1 MNAAFY
7 PVRQFIQDWWLE
19 FFSGVV
25 ILVAFPLVVAYV
37 ALVER
42 KILADKQTG
51 SGPLPLEPHRTL
63 QPRAEGLRLF
73 LKGDIVPPNADKLI
87 FWLAPILSVVAA
99 LTSLGAIAFG
109 PAVQVARD
117 INVGIL
123 FVIAMGSLGF
133 LGVILGGWASN
144 CQNLNIGAM
153 RGTAKLVSYEV
164 GGGLAILS
172 ALLVSGTLNIRAIVE
187 AQQRS
192 GAWFIFL
199 APIGFLIYLV
209 ASIAQSKRIRFDLLE
224 QRPEP
229 VSGDKVEYVGFRW
242 SLCFLAEC
250 ANRIVVASIATT
262 LFLGGWLRP
271 FSNEPWFYW
280 LDYLPPILIVLLGVC
295 CIYRAGKQPVL
306 AQSLWMWVL
315 ALVCLCVAGV
325 FALPVAAVSLQFLL
339 PGLHGAF
346 WFLLKVG
353 IFLYIFAWLR
363 LSIPRYSFGQLMR
376 VGWHILIPVAIAN
389 VFAIGIA
396 LFLEYEAGWNRWF
409 AFGVMNFFPV
419 ALAAYLLRLHEKR
432 AAGSSR
438 TRAMATDSYAG

>member
-1 MNAAFY
+1 MNADFY
-7 PVRQFIQDWWLE
+7 PVSRFIQDWWPEL
-19 FFSGVV
+19 FSGAV
-25 ILVAFPLVVAYV
+25 ILAVFPLAVAYV
-37 ALVER
+37 VFVER
-42 KILADKQTG
+42 KILADKQAVP
-51 SGPLPLEPHRTL
+51 GPWTAESRGVLEPFRD
-63 QPRAEGLRLF
+63 GLKLL
-73 LKGDIVPPNADKLI
+73 LKRDVVPENADKFI
-87 FWLAPILSVVAA
+87 FWLAPILSLVAA

-133 LGVILGGWASN
+133 LGVLLGGWASSG
-144 CQNLNIGAM
+144 QNSNIRAM
-153 RGTAKLVSYEV
+153 RGTAQLVSYGV
-164 GGGLAILS
+164 AGGLAILS
-172 ALLVSGTLNIRAIVE
+172 ALLLSGTLNIRTIVE
-187 AQQRS
+187 AQRGS

-199 APIGFLIYLV
+199 APIGFLIYLI
-209 ASIAQSKRIRFDLLE
+209 AAIAQSNRVPFDLPE

-229 VSGDKVEYVGFRW
+229 VSGDTVEHGGFGW
-242 SLCFLAEC
+242 SLYFLAEY

-280 LDYLPPILIVLLGVC
+280 LDYLPPILIVLLGVY
-295 CIYRAGKQPVL
+295 CIYRAGMQSTL
-306 AQSLWMWVL
+306 ARSLWMWAL
-315 ALVCLCVAGV
+315 ALVCLCVAVV
-325 FALPVAAVSLQFLL
+325 FAVPVAVVSLQFLL

-353 IFLYIFAWLR
+353 FFLYIFAWLR
-363 LSIPRYSFGQLMR
+363 LSVPRYSFDQLMR

-419 ALAAYLLRLHEKR
+419 VLAAYLMRLHEKR
-432 AAGSSR
+432 AAGTSR
-438 TRAMATDSYAG
+438 TRVMATDSYAG